1 MTVFRKSLVTLSF
14 AALLFSSVLIGAV
27 LLFMNA
33 LYYKTNA
40 AAVEHTAET
49 LLAVSGAAVTAYF
62 TGPSGEPSGGPAGA
76 VPRDAGL
83 FRIGGDG
90 PYRLTLISP
99 DGTVLWDSRIPGEL
113 VNHLDRAEVEAAL
126 AGRKGSARRNSSST
140 GMQQLYS
147 ALPVYGEDGRV
158 SGVFRL
164 SAMVPGF
171 WRRISP
177 AALPFLLLS
186 LLLYAA
192 AFAAIFGFSRSLS
205 AALAR
210 LLSIVREAAAGPW
223 SSVVPVFPSG
233 SGGLETSTAQEF
245 LTLEQALRGMA
256 LELNLRVDTARAEGG
271 RLTAILNG
279 MSEAVFAMDG
289 NLTLRLVNPRAREL
303 FNLGETHGL
312 SLLEAVHSTE
322 LEEAAKTAFTE
333 GRALEKELKLR
344 TGAGA
349 ANGGGNGEQ
358 SFQVFAAPF
367 RAGGAGDAG
376 GASDAGGE
384 NGVVLVL
391 QDITRLVKLEQIRR
405 DFVANVSHELRTPI
419 QLIKGFSE
427 TLLDAPEGGAGG
439 AEQTRHFAE
448 IINKNAV
455 TMENLVNDLLNLSRI
470 ENGSHPAMEEQEI
483 APLIEEAVSALGFQA
498 EKKHI
503 ALLTECPAGLAAQV
517 YGPYIVQALVN
528 LLDNAV
534 KYSGE
539 ASRVWVCARA
549 EGGGTLTLEVRDE
562 GQGIPAEHQERIFE
576 RFYRIGRGRG
586 TGGTGLGLSIVR
598 HIALIHNGTVELHSR
613 AGAGAAFRI
622 CLPLGKH

>member
-1 MTVFRKSLVTLSF
+1 MTIFRKSLVTLSF
-14 AALLFSSVLIGAV
+14 AALLFSSVLVGAV

-40 AAVEHTAET
+40 AAVENTAET
-49 LLAVSGAAVTAYF
+49 LLAVSGAAVTAYLNELSA
-62 TGPSGEPSGGPAGA
+62 T
-76 VPRDAGL
+76 VPQDAG
-83 FRIGGDG
+83 FSHIGGDS
-90 PYRLTLISP
+90 PYRLTLIAP
-99 DGTVLWDSRIPGEL
+99 DGTVLWDSRITGEL
-113 VNHLDRAEVEAAL
+113 VNHLDRTEVEAAL
-126 AGRKGSARRNSSST
+126 AGRKGSARRNSLST
-140 GMQQLYS
+140 GMQQIYS
-147 ALPVYGEDGRV
+147 ALPVYGKDGRV

-164 SAMVPGF
+164 SATVPGF

-186 LLLYAA
+186 LMVYAA

-210 LLSIVREAAAGPW
+210 LVHIAREAAAGPW
-223 SSVVPVFPSG
+223 YSLPAPGFPSG

-256 LELNLRVDTARAEGG
+256 VELNLRVDTARAEGG

-289 NLTLRLVNPRAREL
+289 DLTLRLVNPRAREL
-303 FNLGETHGL
+303 FNLGGARGL

-322 LEEAAKTAFTE
+322 LEEAAKTAFSE
-333 GRALEKELKLR
+333 GRALEKEVKLR
-344 TGAGA
+344 PGTGIL
-349 ANGGGNGEQ
+349 NGGGNGEQ
-358 SFQVFAAPF
+358 SFRVCAAPF
-367 RAGGAGDAG
+367 RAGGAD
-376 GASDAGGE
+376 DEGGE
-384 NGVVLVL
+384 SGVVLVL

-427 TLLDAPEGGAGG
+427 TLLDTPGGLPGGG
-439 AEQTRHFAE
+439 AEQARHFVE

-455 TMENLVNDLLNLSRI
+455 TMENLVNDLLNLSHL
-470 ENGSHPAMEEQEI
+470 ENGGHPAMEEQEI
-483 APLIEEAVSALGFQA
+483 APLVQEAVSALGFQA

-503 ALLTECPAGLAAQV
+503 EVITECPADLAAQV

-528 LLDNAV
+528 LLDNAM

-539 ASRVWVCARA
+539 ASRVWVCAYT
-549 EGGGTLTLEVRDE
+549 EGGQTLTLEVRDE
-562 GQGIPAEHQERIFE
+562 GPGIPAEHQERIFE
-576 RFYRIGRGRG
+576 RFYRVDRGRG
-586 TGGTGLGLSIVR
+586 AGGTGLGLSIVR
-598 HIALIHNGTVELHSR
+598 HIVLLHNGTVELHSR
-613 AGAGAAFRI
+613 AGSGAAFRI
-622 CLPLGKH
+622 YLPLSQL